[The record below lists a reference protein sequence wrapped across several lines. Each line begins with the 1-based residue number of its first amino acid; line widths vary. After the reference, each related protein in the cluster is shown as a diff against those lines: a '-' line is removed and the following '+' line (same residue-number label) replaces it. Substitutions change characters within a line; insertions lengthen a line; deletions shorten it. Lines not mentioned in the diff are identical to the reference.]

1 MKAQQPCTDQMPF
14 LFLRHVLKGWSQN
27 IQNIQSALIPTPHAC
42 IGQLMVLK
50 AVFGVQASASQL
62 RIREDGN
69 QHWMC
74 VCDMQE
80 STINSLESA
89 FRVSMRPLLIL
100 DALGHK
106 PWWAQPKRT
115 SPPKESL
122 PHQTPRDIIRET
134 PPPFPLMDN
143 LHSHSGILKY
153 AFNKWVP

>member
-14 LFLRHVLKGWSQN
+14 LFVRRVLKGWSQN
-27 IQNIQSALIPTPHAC
+27 IQNIQSALIPTPRAC

-62 RIREDGN
+62 RIREDRN
-69 QHWMC
+69 QRWVC

-80 STINSLESA
+80 STINPLESA
-89 FRVSMRPLLIL
+89 FRVRMRPLLIL
-100 DALGHK
+100 NALGHK

-115 SPPKESL
+115 SPPQKS
-122 PHQTPRDIIRET
+122 PPGPQRHRKRDT
-134 PPPFPLMDN
+134 STLSLMDT
-143 LHSHSGILKY
+143 LHSHNGILKS